1 MASLGPQLSWEFAEW
16 GVPPEEFDR
25 FHRLAV
31 LEHRIFRTMD
41 AIPGAAEALW
51 RLSDAGVWVRIITH
65 RLCVNW
71 GHAIAVADTVEW
83 LDRTGIPYRDI
94 CFLGGKPEVEAH
106 AYVDDG
112 PHNVVALREHGNDVV
127 VFDQPY
133 NRDVE
138 GPARAGGGGGGGGGG
153 GAPPRRAPPA
163 PGPGPGGRGPRPRPP
178 PRGAGPPAAPP
189 RGRPARGRAG
199 RPGARS
205 GPGAPGAGAGP
216 AGGAAPGARAG
227 RGAPLATRGGG
238 PAGGAAVRRSPSA
251 GKSRTRR
258 SGPGATVSG
267 SNTTRSAAFPSATTP
282 RSVSP

>member
-1 MASLGPQLSWEFAEW
+1 VVAAGRSGPHDGLGRVSDPFVLGVDLDGVCGAYTDAFRSVVAAERGVDVASLGPQLSWEFQEW
-16 GVPPEEFDR
+16 GVAPEEFDR
-25 FHRLAV
+25 FHRAAV

-94 CFLGGKPEVEAH
+94 CFLGRKPEVEAH

-138 GPARAGGGGGGGGGG
+138 GPRAVGWEEVESWV
-153 GAPPRRAPPA
+153 ATV
-163 PGPGPGGRGPRPRPP
+163 
-178 PRGAGPPAAPP
+178 AAAQ
-189 RGRPARGRAG
+189 GRPLQSQFPGMDDPGR
-199 RPGARS
+199 RLDHRLK
-205 GPGAPGAGAGP
+205 GP
-216 AGGAAPGARAG
+216 
-227 RGAPLATRGGG
+227 
-238 PAGGAAVRRSPSA
+238 
-251 GKSRTRR
+251 
-258 SGPGATVSG
+258 
-267 SNTTRSAAFPSATTP
+267 
-282 RSVSP
+282 